1 MSEEICQHK
10 YCAIP
15 NMQTKLGLPDLY
27 KIQKKLLQNPV
38 CNTNSGFDLTF
49 QKWLVSFTNE
59 KNCKT
64 NPKCCPPWL
73 CQKTF
78 FTLDRQKWP

>member
-27 KIQKKLLQNPV
+27 KIQKK
-38 CNTNSGFDLTF
+38 NSYKTQFAILT
-49 QKWLVSFTNE
+49 QGLI
-59 KNCKT
+59 
-64 NPKCCPPWL
+64 
-73 CQKTF
+73 
-78 FTLDRQKWP
+78 

>member
-27 KIQKKLLQNPV
+27 KIKKKLLQNPV

-49 QKWLVSFTNE
+49 QK
-59 KNCKT
+59 
-64 NPKCCPPWL
+64 
-73 CQKTF
+73 
-78 FTLDRQKWP
+78 